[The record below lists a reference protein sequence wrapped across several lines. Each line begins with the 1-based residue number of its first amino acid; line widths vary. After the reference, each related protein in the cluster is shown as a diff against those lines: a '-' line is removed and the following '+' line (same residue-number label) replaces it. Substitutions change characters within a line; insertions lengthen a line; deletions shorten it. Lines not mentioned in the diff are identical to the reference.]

1 MSAATNPAT
10 APTPTAA
17 TNQQTGAAKKELP
30 ASAETA
36 PARSQVTNSS
46 PNLKTDQ
53 PNTFVSLSANEPN
66 SESGANP
73 AIDAL
78 LNGQNSDPFA
88 LLGPHRVANGWAIRF
103 FLPWAA
109 EASIVIGGSS
119 GEDNDPRPMINSMKI
134 TDAVKLRPEGF
145 FEAMWPSNQST
156 APAPGSYKIQGRTHH
171 GEAFEMYDTYSITYF
186 LSEFDL
192 YLMGE
197 GRHYDTYEKLG
208 AHIKT
213 VEGIRGV
220 NFAVWA
226 PSAKRVSVVG
236 DFNHWDGRVNVMRAR
251 GSSGIWELFV
261 PELKEG
267 AIYKYEIIGPTG
279 EMLPLK
285 ADPYAFRAELRPN
298 TGSIVANLET
308 YQWND
313 TEWIKKRPQKNWF
326 EAPVSIY
333 EVHLGAWRRVPEEN
347 NRWLSYKELADQ
359 LIPYVKNLGYSHIEL
374 LPIMEHPFDGSWGYQ
389 TLGY

>member
-1 MSAATNPAT
+1 MAICAAGIQTIGICARHSRIQKRGRRPTASAVTQRLSAPRGRISLPTSTAARNPAT
-10 APTPTAA
+10 ARTKQRSRANGFRA
-17 TNQQTGAAKKELP
+17 RLINN
-30 ASAETA
+30 AE
-36 PARSQVTNSS
+36 
-46 PNLKTDQ
+46 
-53 PNTFVSLSANEPN
+53 
-66 SESGANP
+66 
-73 AIDAL
+73 IDAL
-78 LNGQNSDPFA
+78 LNGQHSDPFA

-119 GEDNDPRPMINSMKI
+119 GDDNDPRPMINSMKI

-308 YQWND
+308 YQVERHRVD
-313 TEWIKKRPQKNWF
+313 QKTPAKKL
-326 EAPVSIY
+326 V
-333 EVHLGAWRRVPEEN
+333 
-347 NRWLSYKELADQ
+347 
-359 LIPYVKNLGYSHIEL
+359 
-374 LPIMEHPFDGSWGYQ
+374 
-389 TLGY
+389 